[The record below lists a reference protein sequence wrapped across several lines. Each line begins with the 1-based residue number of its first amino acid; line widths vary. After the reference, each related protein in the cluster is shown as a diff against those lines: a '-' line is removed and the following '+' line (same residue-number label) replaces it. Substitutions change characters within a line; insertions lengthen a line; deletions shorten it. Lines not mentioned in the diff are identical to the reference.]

1 MAIVFSCKTLLAFA
15 LIHFVL
21 QGQLP
26 VIPGV
31 PPLPTFAFQSSMMKR
46 TSSFGVSSR
55 RSCRSSYYFLTSTSA
70 LVIGA

>member
-1 MAIVFSCKTLLAFA
+1 MATVFSCKTLLAFA

-26 VIPGV
+26 VIPRV
-31 PPLPTFAFQSSMMKR
+31 SPPPTFAFQSSMMKR
-46 TSSFGVSSR
+46 TTSFGVSSR
-55 RSCRSSYYFLTSTSA
+55 RSCMSSYYFLTSTSA